1 MNLFGK
7 TDVGRKR
14 ENNQDVFYLYQ
25 FSSKAG
31 FAIVCDGMGG
41 QSGGHIASDMT
52 CTVVSQRLMDGSQRI
67 LSGDGIRELMVE
79 AISEANIEVYKRSN
93 TEPGCKG
100 MGTTIVLAVI
110 LGEQVHLAH
119 IGDSRA
125 YLFSGGR
132 LHQLTRD
139 HSLVQELRD
148 QGKISDEEMKHHPN
162 KNMITRAV
170 GVNLMVD
177 IDYLE
182 LSLEPGSKLL
192 LCSDG
197 LTNMVPDEEIAA
209 VLRYQSGET
218 VCGRLIALA
227 NGAGGADNITVAVA
241 E

>member
-218 VCGRLIALA
+218 VRGDRKSTRL
-227 NGAGGADNITVAVA
+227 NSSHT
-241 E
+241 

>member
-7 TDVGRKR
+7 TDIGRKR

-25 FSSKAG
+25 FNGKAG

-41 QSGGHIASDMT
+41 QSGGHIASDMA
-52 CTVVSQRLMDGSQRI
+52 CTIVSQRLMDGSQRI
-67 LSGDGIRELMVE
+67 LEGSGIRDLMVE

-100 MGTTIVLAVI
+100 MGTTIVLAIVS
-110 LGEQVHLAH
+110 GEHMYLAH

-125 YLFSGGR
+125 YLYSGGQ

-148 QGKISDEEMKHHPN
+148 QGKISDAEMKNHPN

-182 LSLEPGSKLL
+182 LTPEPGSKLL

-197 LTNMVPDEEIAA
+197 LTNMVPDGEIAE
-209 VLRYQSGET
+209 VLRAQSGDT
-218 VCGRLIALA
+218 VCGRLVALA
-227 NGAGGADNITVAVA
+227 NANGGSDNITVALI

>member
-177 IDYLE
+177 IDDLE

>member
-1 MNLFGK
+1 MLF
-7 TDVGRKR
+7 
-14 ENNQDVFYLYQ
+14 
-25 FSSKAG
+25 
-31 FAIVCDGMGG
+31 
-41 QSGGHIASDMT
+41 
-52 CTVVSQRLMDGSQRI
+52 
-67 LSGDGIRELMVE
+67 
-79 AISEANIEVYKRSN
+79 RS
-93 TEPGCKG
+93 
-100 MGTTIVLAVI
+100 
-110 LGEQVHLAH
+110 H

>member
-139 HSLVQELRD
+139 HYLVQELRD

>member
-1 MNLFGK
+1 
-7 TDVGRKR
+7 
-14 ENNQDVFYLYQ
+14 
-25 FSSKAG
+25 
-31 FAIVCDGMGG
+31 
-41 QSGGHIASDMT
+41 MT

>member
-31 FAIVCDGMGG
+31 FAIVCDGHVC
-41 QSGGHIASDMT
+41 HIASDMT

>member
-1 MNLFGK
+1 LNLFGK